1 MSILDKNI
9 IENIDDRLIDHQ
21 RRITADFLRKHVSHV
36 NYKIAY
42 NVHSLVDIREPN
54 QPLRK
59 EYADFI
65 VEPVYATQFQN
76 HVNGKN
82 NDKSIIKICSY
93 FDLKYDESGFIVI
106 TPRDIRYPIQIV
118 SGNYNRIFSDKDEDR
133 FKIPNEVKFTPGTKV
148 LLYYYTYD
156 DYKNDSI
163 IEDSR
168 FKIVDRYFA
177 FR

>member
-9 IENIDDRLIDHQ
+9 IESIDDRLIDHQ

-42 NVHSLVDIREPN
+42 NVHSMVDIREPN
-54 QPLRK
+54 QPLRT

-65 VEPVYATQFQN
+65 VEPVYTTLIQD
-76 HVNGKN
+76 HINGKN
-82 NDKSIIKICSY
+82 DDNSVIKVCSY
-93 FDLKYDESGFIVI
+93 FDLKLDESGFIVI
-106 TPRDIRYPIQIV
+106 TPRDIRFPIQIV
-118 SGNYNRIFSDKDEDR
+118 AGDYHHMFSGKVDK
-133 FKIPNEVKFTPGTKV
+133 FNIPDEVKFAPGTKV
-148 LLYYYTYD
+148 LLYYPTYD
-156 DYKNDSI
+156 DYKNASI